1 LVLERRSRNRLNI
14 DTTRKKLKKIAASA
28 SRNKALGFEGRVG
41 KLVDPQVIMDEETR
55 NEVNRYLVRLR
66 LEKAVVRSPE
76 AAQNQFRHVLS
87 VVSRCAQS
95 EGWRVLEMTEQD
107 RDGQDTSF
115 LLPTRSNRPD
125 FVVPTLTADALSSYF
140 GGIYERDEH
149 IRIIHDAVSSYVS
162 TLAAWRRD
170 NSVEVARSHILL
182 KGKPA
187 GAKTTVLERLKRWY
201 EDVSPGADR
210 ITFIDM
216 LSATKAGLEN
226 WLLERAEEGDL
237 ADIIVLEEIEKQQPL
252 DNLLPLVS
260 LMGSGHIA
268 KLNARVGRRRELANV
283 LVLATCNDEALIRR
297 WRNGAL
303 WSRFSKKLHCARPS
317 PQLMRRILLDT
328 VQRVGGNP
336 AWVDRA
342 MEFAYEILPQVTGVV
357 MDDPREIKG
366 ILDGRDRLLDGSYQ
380 LDLLSIM
387 RREKDEA
394 RADRQRERV
403 KPN

>member
-1 LVLERRSRNRLNI
+1 MFFDWMTGRQYI
-14 DTTRKKLKKIAASA
+14 TRKKLKKIAAAA
-28 SRNKALGFEGRVG
+28 SRNKTLGFEGRVG
-41 KLVDPQVIMDEETR
+41 KLAEPELMVDAETKDAIH
-55 NEVNRYLVRLR
+55 RYLVRLR
-66 LEKAVVRSPE
+66 LEKAVVRSTE
-76 AAQNQFRHVLS
+76 AARNQFEHVMG

-95 EGWRVLEMTEQD
+95 EGWTVREMTEQD
-107 RDGQDTSF
+107 GGGQDSSF
-115 LLPTRSNRPD
+115 LLPVRNNRPD
-125 FVVPTLTADALSSYF
+125 FVVPALTKDVLTGYF
-140 GGIYERDEH
+140 KGLYERNEH
-149 IRIIHDAVSSYVS
+149 IRIIHDAVTSHVA

-201 EDVSPGADR
+201 EDASPGAER

-283 LVLATCNDEALIRR
+283 LVLATCNDEGLIKR

-328 VQRVGGNP
+328 VERVGGNP
-336 AWVDRA
+336 AWA
-342 MEFAYEILPQVTGVV
+342 EKAIELAYEVMPQVMGYP

-366 ILDGRDRLLDGSYQ
+366 ILDGRDRLLDGNYQ
-380 LDLLSIM
+380 MDLLAIM
-387 RREKDEA
+387 RAEKDEG
-394 RADRQRERV
+394 RADRERDRAMTR
-403 KPN
+403 